1 MPWGKCNRRFAEIS
15 RKTTCA
21 EGLCTAYSWN
31 QVGFSGTLN
40 EAGDKPGLTGCPWGA
55 SAITAEF

>member
-1 MPWGKCNRRFAEIS
+1 MS
-15 RKTTCA
+15 RKTTRA

-40 EAGDKPGLTGCPWGA
+40 KAGDKPGLTGCPWVA